1 MPDWRAQF
9 GGTIEHDQPLSMI
22 MIEML
27 PAALLNGL
35 IMLNGSTELRAPVW
49 HRSTQV

>member
-22 MIEML
+22 MIEM
-27 PAALLNGL
+27 AACRPCLLKGDL
-35 IMLNGSTELRAPVW
+35 S
-49 HRSTQV
+49 